1 MANQKQQ
8 EVLKNVKSSLVT
20 DITLALDTHFGSRVD
35 VPADL
40 LAILSAGEK
49 VLEDRERELRM
60 ADVAGWRAVDK
71 FVADP
76 LCDGETMEKKW
87 RKAKKEAKEEE
98 AAERTKVGGKWGSRY
113 TPRSR
118 VGQGVYSSGAG
129 GLGAGGHGGG
139 GYGGGGGGYRPA
151 GQGRS
156 YGGAGYGEAHGGSY
170 GGGYSGGYGGG
181 GGGAQGG
188 RGHGVGGYGGLQGPG
203 APVGAATP
211 RYSGTDGVGDTGV
224 NDQVVKGGVEVL
236 IPVEVSDNVMDDR
249 VDDPRVVAE
258 VLGVGDLSGIM
269 SDNFVAGGPSSV
281 TDVARSGIGER
292 SVRPRPGRAAQELGG
307 LVVDT
312 AGAALA
318 GPREGAEELELGGRC
333 Y

>member
-1 MANQKQQ
+1 M
-8 EVLKNVKSSLVT
+8 LKKVKSSLVT
-20 DITLALDTHFGSRVD
+20 DLALALDTHFGSRVD

-139 GYGGGGGGYRPA
+139 GYGGGSSGYRPA

-156 YGGAGYGEAHGGSY
+156 
-170 GGGYSGGYGGG
+170 
-181 GGGAQGG
+181 
-188 RGHGVGGYGGLQGPG
+188 
-203 APVGAATP
+203 
-211 RYSGTDGVGDTGV
+211 
-224 NDQVVKGGVEVL
+224 
-236 IPVEVSDNVMDDR
+236 
-249 VDDPRVVAE
+249 
-258 VLGVGDLSGIM
+258 
-269 SDNFVAGGPSSV
+269 
-281 TDVARSGIGER
+281 
-292 SVRPRPGRAAQELGG
+292 
-307 LVVDT
+307 
-312 AGAALA
+312 
-318 GPREGAEELELGGRC
+318 
-333 Y
+333 

>member
-1 MANQKQQ
+1 MSTRRLSGEIAVLKRQVELQEKQRKPWMKMAHQKQH
-8 EVLKNVKSSLVT
+8 EVLKKVKSTLVT
-20 DITLALDTHFGSRVD
+20 DLALALDTHFGSRAD

-76 LCDGETMEKKW
+76 LCDRETMGKKW

-139 GYGGGGGGYRPA
+139 GYGGGGSGYRPA

-156 YGGAGYGEAHGGSY
+156 
-170 GGGYSGGYGGG
+170 
-181 GGGAQGG
+181 
-188 RGHGVGGYGGLQGPG
+188 
-203 APVGAATP
+203 
-211 RYSGTDGVGDTGV
+211 
-224 NDQVVKGGVEVL
+224 
-236 IPVEVSDNVMDDR
+236 
-249 VDDPRVVAE
+249 
-258 VLGVGDLSGIM
+258 
-269 SDNFVAGGPSSV
+269 
-281 TDVARSGIGER
+281 
-292 SVRPRPGRAAQELGG
+292 
-307 LVVDT
+307 
-312 AGAALA
+312 
-318 GPREGAEELELGGRC
+318 
-333 Y
+333 